1 LTFCIDTGVNYI
13 ILPEV
18 RQGKTG
24 AKAMNEKQPTRQINV
39 ELPEKESEGIYS
51 NMALIVISPQEF
63 IFDFARV
70 MPGVNKA
77 KIYARVIMTP
87 AHAKMLL
94 RSLEENIKKYEN
106 DFGQIKIYGQEEKN
120 IGFKTEK

>member
-1 LTFCIDTGVNYI
+1 
-13 ILPEV
+13 
-18 RQGKTG
+18 
-24 AKAMNEKQPTRQINV
+24 MNEKQPTRQINV

>member
-1 LTFCIDTGVNYI
+1 
-13 ILPEV
+13 
-18 RQGKTG
+18 
-24 AKAMNEKQPTRQINV
+24 MNEKQPTRQINV

-51 NMALIVISPQEF
+51 NMALIVVSPQEF

>member
-1 LTFCIDTGVNYI
+1 
-13 ILPEV
+13 
-18 RQGKTG
+18 
-24 AKAMNEKQPTRQINV
+24 MNEKHPARQINV

-120 IGFKTEK
+120 IGFKTDK